1 MQPSIRRKLSLYTSS
16 QGAKP
21 EIMGAVWQ
29 SNRIGAVPDQ
39 PDPPTSGNPPPRRGR
54 PVVRRL
60 ALLTA
65 VSLLAGGGYAGW
77 HEMQTSDLQARWLS
91 RYAASLDYRIEPGAS
106 DQVRFPDDGPFD
118 RRLGY
123 VDIPRFAERLTRQGF
138 RIEAQARFSPALL
151 DYSSRGFFAP
161 YAEKP
166 HAGLTIE
173 DCTAATL
180 YANRYPDQL
189 YADFES
195 IPPLVAQSLLFIED
209 RGLLDAGR
217 PRANPAVDWP
227 RLTLAALSQLE
238 KNLGLAGQAAGGST
252 LATQAE
258 KYRHSPQGRTDSPE
272 EKLRQM
278 VSASVR
284 TYREGPQTLA
294 SRQRI
299 VLAYLNSVPLAAV
312 PGHGEVHG
320 LADGLR
326 LWFGADFAEA
336 NRLLDQRRNADSS
349 LQDQGLALRQVLAL
363 LIAQRRPTH
372 YLGAGRAELAA
383 LTDSY
388 LRLIASEG
396 LIGTALRDAALAQRA
411 ELRDFSREPAVHMI
425 EIAKGVSI
433 ARTRLASLL
442 GLSLYDLDR
451 LDLTA
456 TTPLH
461 GTLQRQVGEY
471 LRHLADPDFAREVG
485 LFGDRML
492 SPEKTAEVHYS
503 FTLLERDEQ
512 GFRVRVQTDSTNQ
525 PFDINQG
532 SKLELGSTAK
542 LRVLTTYLEVI
553 AELHQRHALLDR
565 QALRQVQARDTLS
578 RWTLDYLARN
588 EDRSLTAML
597 DAAMDRRYS
606 ASPAERFFTGAGLH
620 RFSNFRHQD
629 DHRSPTL
636 REALQESINLPFVRL
651 LRDLVSYSSH
661 QLSDRAELLGDD
673 DNPERLDYLARFA
686 DREGAV
692 FLQRFWKKYRDKST
706 EQRIEV
712 LLDGIQPTPARLA
725 AVHRYVLP
733 GADRGSFARF
743 LAEHLPAA
751 ELDDDKR
758 EVLYQRYAR
767 GQYSLPD
774 QGYIARVHPLDLWL
788 LGYLIAHPDAG
799 LTEIVA
805 ASAEQRQEVYG
816 WLLRSRHK
824 SARDS
829 RIRIMLEVEAFTDI
843 HRRWQRLGYPFEHLV
858 PSLATAL
865 GSSGDQP
872 AALAELMGIILNEG
886 VRLPSVRIDRL
897 QFASDTPY
905 ETHLGI
911 ATDAGEQ
918 VLPREVAQTLRQ
930 ALANVVEGGTA
941 RRLRDSFTQ
950 VDGSALPMGGKT
962 GTGDN
967 RLQSVTASG
976 RLISSRAIN
985 RTATFVFYLGPN
997 HFGTLTAYVP
1007 GRAADSFNFTS
1018 ALPVQV
1024 LKGMQPILQPYL
1036 RKESLCQPHA
1046 GWQQADASPGSRTA
1060 LTQNQPRVSAASTR

>member
-1 MQPSIRRKLSLYTSS
+1 
-16 QGAKP
+16 
-21 EIMGAVWQ
+21 MGAVWQ
-29 SNRIGAVPDQ
+29 ANRIGSAPDQ
-39 PDPPTSGNPPPRRGR
+39 PDPPTRGTPPPKRGR
-54 PVVRRL
+54 PLARRFV
-60 ALLTA
+60 LLTT

-77 HEMQTSDLQARWLS
+77 HEMQTSELQARWLS

-106 DQVRFPDDGPFD
+106 EQVLFPDDGPFD

-123 VDIPRFAERLTRQGF
+123 VDIPRFAERLLRQGF

-151 DYSSRGFFAP
+151 EYSSRGFFVP
-161 YAEKP
+161 YPEKP
-166 HAGLTIE
+166 HAGLTLE
-173 DCTAATL
+173 DCTAAVL
-180 YANRYPDQL
+180 YANRYPEQL

-227 RLTLAALSQLE
+227 RLTMAALSQIE
-238 KNLGLAGQAAGGST
+238 KNLGLSGQAAGGST

-258 KYRHSPQGRTDSPE
+258 KYRHSPYGRTDSPE

-294 SRQRI
+294 SRQHI

-326 LWFGADFAEA
+326 LWFGADFAEV
-336 NRLLDQRRNADSS
+336 NRLLDPRHNAGSS
-349 LQDQGLALRQVLAL
+349 LAAQGLALRQVLSL

-372 YLGAGRAELAA
+372 YLGAGRDELTA
-383 LTDSY
+383 LTDSH
-388 LRLIASEG
+388 LRLLARDG
-396 LIGTALRDAALAQRA
+396 LIPLSLRDAALARRA
-411 ELRDFSREPAVHMI
+411 ELRDFSRGPATQAV

-461 GTLQRQVGEY
+461 GPLQRQVGEY
-471 LRHLADPDFAREVG
+471 LRRLADPAFAEEMG

-492 SPEKTAEVHYS
+492 SPEKTAEVRYS

-512 GFRVRVQTDSTNQ
+512 GFQVRVQTDSTDQ

-565 QALRQVQARDTLS
+565 QALRQVKAEDPLS
-578 RWTLDYLARN
+578 RWALDYLARN

-597 DAAMDRRYS
+597 DAAMERRYS
-606 ASPAERFFTGAGLH
+606 ASPAERFFTGAGMH

-629 DHRSPTL
+629 DHRLPTL
-636 REALQESINLPFVRL
+636 REALRESINLPFVRL

-661 QLSDRAELLGDD
+661 QLSDRAALLGDD
-673 DNPERLDYLARFA
+673 DNPERLEYLARFA
-686 DREGAV
+686 DREGVV
-692 FLQRFWKKYRDKST
+692 FLQRFWKKYRDKNT

-733 GADRGSFARF
+733 EADRARF
-743 LAEHLPAA
+743 TRFLDERLPAS
-751 ELDDDKR
+751 ELDDDER
-758 EVLYQRYAR
+758 EALYQRYAR

-799 LTEIVA
+799 LKEIVD

-829 RIRIMLEVEAFTDI
+829 RIRIMLEIEAFTDI

-872 AALAELMGIILNEG
+872 AALAELMGIILNDG
-886 VRLPSVRIDRL
+886 VRLPSIRIDHLR
-897 QFASDTPY
+897 FASDTPY

-911 ATDAGEQ
+911 ATGSGER
-918 VLPREVAQTLRQ
+918 VLPREVAQTLRE

-941 RRLRDSFTQ
+941 RRLQDSFTQ
-950 VDGSALPMGGKT
+950 VDGSALAMGGKT

-1007 GRAADSFNFTS
+1007 GQAADNFRFTS
-1018 ALPVQV
+1018 ALPVQA

-1036 RKESLCQPHA
+1036 RGESLCQPRE
-1046 GWQQADASPGSRTA
+1046 GWQQASAAPDTA
-1060 LTQNQPRVSAASTR
+1060 TTSLTQNQPRVSAASTR

>member
-1 MQPSIRRKLSLYTSS
+1 
-16 QGAKP
+16 
-21 EIMGAVWQ
+21 MGAVWQ
-29 SNRIGAVPDQ
+29 SNRLGAVPSP
-39 PDPPTSGNPPPRRGR
+39 PDPALSARASTRRGR
-54 PVVRRL
+54 RL
-60 ALLTA
+60 ARRISLVTA

-77 HEMQTSDLQARWLS
+77 HEIQTSELQALWLS
-91 RYAASLDYRIEPGAS
+91 RYAASLDFQLETGPS
-106 DQVRFPDDGPFD
+106 DQVRFPDEGPFD

-123 VDIPRFAERLTRQGF
+123 VDLPRFAERLARQGF
-138 RIEAQARFSPALL
+138 QIEAQSRFSPALL
-151 DYSSRGFFAP
+151 EYSGRGFFVP
-161 YAEKP
+161 YTEKP
-166 HAGLTIE
+166 NAGLTIQ
-173 DCTAATL
+173 DCTATTL
-180 YANRYPDQL
+180 YANRYPEQL

-195 IPPLVAQSLLFIED
+195 IPPLVAQSLMFIED
-209 RGLLDAGR
+209 RGLLDGDR
-217 PRANPAVDWP
+217 PQANPAVNWP
-227 RLTLAALSQLE
+227 RLTQAALSQLE
-238 KNLGLAGQAAGGST
+238 KNLGLTAQAAGGST

-258 KYRHSPQGRTDSPE
+258 KYRHSPHGRTDGPE
-272 EKLRQM
+272 EKFRQM

-284 TYREGPQTLA
+284 AYREGPQTLA

-299 VLAYLNSVPLAAV
+299 LLAYLNSVPLAAV

-326 LWFGADFAEA
+326 LWFGADFAEV
-336 NRLLDQRRNADSS
+336 NRLLDPRQNAGSS
-349 LQDQGLALRQVLAL
+349 LKAQGLALRQVLSL
-363 LIAQRRPTH
+363 LIAQRRPSY
-372 YLGAGRAELAA
+372 YLGVGRDDLAA
-383 LTDSY
+383 LTDSH
-388 LRLIASEG
+388 LRLIAAEG
-396 LIGTALRDAALAQRA
+396 LVSMPLRDAALNQRA
-411 ELRDFSREPAVHMI
+411 ELRDFRLQPAEPSI

-433 ARTRLASLL
+433 ARMRLASLL

-461 GTLQRQVGEY
+461 GTLQQQVGEY
-471 LRHLADPDFAREVG
+471 LRRLADPAFAEEVG

-492 SPEKTAEVHYS
+492 SPEKTAEVRYS
-503 FTLLERDEQ
+503 FTLLERDDE

-553 AELHQRHALLDR
+553 AELHQRYGLLDPK
-565 QALRQVQARDTLS
+565 ALRQVAATDALS
-578 RWTLDYLARN
+578 RWALDYLARHQ
-588 EDRSLTAML
+588 DRSLPAML
-597 DAAMDRRYS
+597 DAALARRYS

-620 RFSNFRHQD
+620 RFSNFSRQD
-629 DHRSPTL
+629 DRRNPTL

-651 LRDLVSYSSH
+651 MRDLVSYSSH
-661 QLSDRAELLGDD
+661 QLSDRAELLGSDN
-673 DNPERLDYLARFA
+673 NPERLEYLARFA

-692 FLQRFWKKYRDKST
+692 FLQRFWRKYRDQASI
-706 EQRIEV
+706 EQRIDV
-712 LLDGIQPTPARLA
+712 LIEGIRPTPARLA

-733 GADRGSFARF
+733 EADRASFARF
-743 LAEHLPAA
+743 MDRHLPAA
-751 ELDDDKR
+751 ELDDKAR
-758 EVLYQRYAR
+758 EALYQRYTR

-788 LGYLIAHPDAG
+788 LGYLAEHPAAG
-799 LTEIVA
+799 LSEVIT

-872 AALAELMGIILNEG
+872 AALAELMGIILNDG

-905 ETHLGI
+905 ETHLGL
-911 ATDAGEQ
+911 APGAGEQ
-918 VLPREVAQTLRQ
+918 VLPREVAQALRN
-930 ALANVVEGGTA
+930 ALASVVEGGTA
-941 RRLRDSFTQ
+941 RRIQDSFTQ
-950 VDGSALPMGGKT
+950 ADGSALAMGGKT

-1007 GRAADSFNFTS
+1007 GRAADNFHFTS

-1036 RKESLCQPHA
+1036 RNESLCQPRE
-1046 GWQQADASPGSRTA
+1046 GWQLADAPAETGSAA
-1060 LTQNQPRVSAASTR
+1060 LAQNQPRVNAVSSR